1 MYNPAHFTEARPD
14 ALHRIIR
21 THPLGVLVSMGPHGL
36 DANHLPFHLDPSPGP
51 DRPHGTLLAH
61 VARANPLWREVASG
75 SAVMVVFRGAQG
87 YITPN
92 SYPSKHATHRAVPT
106 WNYEAVHV
114 HGTLWVHDDEKFTR
128 SVVARLT
135 HTHESAV
142 AAASHPTSGMRPW
155 KMGDA
160 PRDYLDAM
168 LQAIVGIE
176 LRITRLEGK
185 RKLSQNREARD
196 LDGAIDSLLQRG
208 HTDLAQAMAQ
218 ARPTP

>member
-1 MYNPAHFTEARPD
+1 MYTPAHFSLTD
-14 ALHRIIR
+14 SDSLHGLIR
-21 THPLGVLVSMGPHGL
+21 SHPLGTLVTQANGVL
-36 DANHLPFHLDPSPGP
+36 DANHLPFLLDADPGEM
-51 DRPHGTLLAH
+51 GTLSAH
-61 VARANPLWREVASG
+61 VARANPLWQQCRDGAEVL
-75 SAVMVVFRGAQG
+75 VVFRGAEG
-87 YITPN
+87 YISP
-92 SYPSKHATHRAVPT
+92 SWYPSKHETHRLVPT
-106 WNYEAVHV
+106 WNYEAVHA

-135 HTHESAV
+135 HTHEAAV

-196 LDGAIDSLLQRG
+196 LDGAIGSLQQRG